1 MKPLHCTLVVA
12 AGLALFGLGAA
23 STLALQQPEKAA
35 TPPAE
40 MPDFSK
46 MSKKQIAEMMEAH
59 GARSEAHDRLAFMLG
74 KSESIVKMTMGHDIP
89 ELTARAIG
97 EGEWT
102 LGKRFVIT
110 RSRPAPG
117 EEMSTESMNI
127 FGYDTRKNE
136 YFWIGLDT
144 LGTYYVTASGQYDP
158 ATRTFTLY
166 GEETHEGID
175 GPIRHRMVITDR
187 GDGTSTSAI
196 DFEFVRGS
204 GEWSRIVEVVTTK
217 AR

>member
-1 MKPLHCTLVVA
+1 MRLLTCTLVVVT
-12 AGLALFGLGAA
+12 GLALFGLGAA

-35 TPPAE
+35 TPPPE
-40 MPDFSK
+40 IPDFSK

-74 KSESIVKMTMGHDIP
+74 KSESAVKMTMGHGVP
-89 ELTARAIG
+89 ELMARAIG
-97 EGEWT
+97 EGQWA

-110 RSRPAPG
+110 RTRPAPG

-144 LGTYYVTASGQYDP
+144 LGTYFVTAFGQFDQ

-166 GEETHEGID
+166 GEETHEGMD
-175 GPIRHRMVITDR
+175 GPIRHRMVIRDH

-204 GEWSRIVEVVTTK
+204 EEWARVVEITTVLSR
-217 AR
+217 